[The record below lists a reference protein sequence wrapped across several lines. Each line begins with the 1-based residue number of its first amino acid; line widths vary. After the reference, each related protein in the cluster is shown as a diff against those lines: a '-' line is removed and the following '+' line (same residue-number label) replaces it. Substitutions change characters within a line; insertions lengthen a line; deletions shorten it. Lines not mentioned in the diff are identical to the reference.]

1 MIELII
7 KMTFWLLAS
16 MGLGLFVGWLFFR
29 NSSRK
34 KYIEEL
40 DSLDAIISERNRML
54 DVIEKKF
61 RNEKIRSQK
70 SSEEIYELEKML
82 SEKTSMVTQLK
93 TELDSVDRVEDEHL
107 KQRVKEL
114 ERLDRRREKELEE
127 FESVLLKAEESI
139 EKQAKE
145 HLKIVDELTQKID
158 LLELENHEKVKT
170 IELYQDRIAELE
182 EELKLYTANSK
193 DAEFVI
199 SKDQFTKIEEQLEK
213 YQEEIRVLKKEKS
226 DLLNNLKED
235 EDDSLKEEILEL
247 NDGSI
252 GKLFRETY
260 KRITKS

>member
-29 NSSRK
+29 NSSHK
-34 KYIEEL
+34 KYREEL

>member
-16 MGLGLFVGWLFFR
+16 MVLGLFVGWLLFR
-29 NSSRK
+29 NSSSK

-54 DVIEKKF
+54 DGLEKKF

-70 SSEEIYELEKML
+70 FSEKLQELEDML
-82 SEKTSMVTQLK
+82 YEKSSMVTQLK
-93 TELDSVDRVEDEHL
+93 TKLDSIDRLEDEHL

-114 ERLDRRREKELEE
+114 ERLDRRRKKELEE
-127 FESVLLKAEESI
+127 FEAVLLKAEESI

-145 HLKIVDELTQKID
+145 HMKIVDELTQKLD
-158 LLELENHEKVKT
+158 LLELDNHEKVKT
-170 IELYQDRIAELE
+170 IELYQDTISEFE

-213 YQEEIRVLKKEKS
+213 YQEEIRVLKREKS
-226 DLLNNLKED
+226 DLLNHLKED
-235 EDDSLKEEILEL
+235 KEESLKEEVLEL

-260 KRITKS
+260 KRITKP